1 MHISAAGVEPD
12 TWHVNGLPG
21 SGSFILDTEMLQG
34 PEVADL
40 YETRYVPSPRSETL
54 ARTRVPWLAMRTAT
68 VKTSPPV
75 T

>member
-1 MHISAAGVEPD
+1 MHISATGVEPD

-40 YETRYVPSPRSETL
+40 
-54 ARTRVPWLAMRTAT
+54 
-68 VKTSPPV
+68 
-75 T
+75 